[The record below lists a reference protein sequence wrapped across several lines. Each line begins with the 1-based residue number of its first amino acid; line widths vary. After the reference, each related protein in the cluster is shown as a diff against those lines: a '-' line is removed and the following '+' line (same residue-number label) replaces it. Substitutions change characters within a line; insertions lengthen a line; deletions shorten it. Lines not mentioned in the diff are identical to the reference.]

1 MLVTQHTPHNY
12 SMITAIHLLFLLSTN
27 RNQEFY
33 SKLEAIT
40 SESLR
45 DEYISYVLLL
55 NDAIEEGNYRKI
67 FLLRD
72 RNPLPEYFGPFLDTI
87 SETIRTEIA
96 KSAEKAYS
104 EISLKEALNIFQF
117 QSLEQLRAFS
127 ESYHES
133 QEDRSVTWVFQ

>member
-1 MLVTQHTPHNY
+1 M
-12 SMITAIHLLFLLSTN
+12 
-27 RNQEFY
+27 
-33 SKLEAIT
+33 
-40 SESLR
+40 
-45 DEYISYVLLL
+45 LLL

>member
-1 MLVTQHTPHNY
+1 
-12 SMITAIHLLFLLSTN
+12 MITAIHLLFLLSTN

-33 SKLEAIT
+33 SKLESIT
-40 SESLR
+40 SESLK

-104 EISLKEALNIFQF
+104 EISLK
-117 QSLEQLRAFS
+117 
-127 ESYHES
+127 
-133 QEDRSVTWVFQ
+133 